1 MNVVAFCSGQ
11 PGDHGRVR
19 AGAEKDTDGH
29 IRNELVAYNR
39 GKLLAQHGFGIRE
52 AQARNL
58 RPGPNAPVARQDG
71 RTGREIV
78 LE

>member
-1 MNVVAFCSGQ
+1 MSWLSAVAS
-11 PGDHGRVR
+11 PATTVES
-19 AGAEKDTDGH
+19 APEAEKDTDGH

-52 AQARNL
+52 AQARDL